1 MIIKKAQRSERYTLI
16 LNSYNKMKTIRGIIN
31 KESGRN
37 KKKRGEIRTLKV
49 EGRKITDQQ
58 IIAETFNEHFVAIT
72 ENIKRQSKNN
82 LVIDKYDNNSIDNP
96 THFMEQT
103 FN

>member
-1 MIIKKAQRSERYTLI
+1 MKQR
-16 LNSYNKMKTIRGIIN
+16 
-31 KESGRN
+31 
-37 KKKRGEIRTLKV
+37 LKV

-58 IIAETFNEHFVAIT
+58 IIALTFNEHFVAIT

-82 LVIDKYDNNSIDNP
+82 LIIRKDNSTDNRI
-96 THFMEQT
+96 HFIEQA